1 LQEQQPRENYST
13 KVSYSAICD
22 KYKADLEYIRSRM
35 RAGYK
40 AYEYNRLRE
49 KERIAKEGI
58 AKYCK

>member
-1 LQEQQPRENYST
+1 
-13 KVSYSAICD
+13 
-22 KYKADLEYIRSRM
+22 M

-58 AKYCK
+58 AKYCKWVIKGLWPL

>member
-1 LQEQQPRENYST
+1 MKGCFKGSDPLNP
-13 KVSYSAICD
+13 
-22 KYKADLEYIRSRM
+22 EYVRSRM

-40 AYEYNRLRE
+40 AYEYNRLME